1 MKTENT
7 TQSFLATSSR
17 KFFKVGLASSILL
30 SILAFKLPIYQKT
43 PSIVIIEPEEEDG
56 IFTISVQLP
65 EEKKEIKTE
74 KVISSP
80 PAPVQKIIPVI
91 TDIVDPIEPSKPIE
105 PLKTTNQITAP
116 IVSAP
121 APTPATFVGIV
132 EKMPEFYG
140 GEAALLA
147 YLVNK
152 IKYPAMALEYD
163 LEGKVY
169 VRFTVNSQGEIVNA
183 EIAKGVHKLLDEE
196 ALRVVKSMPNWQAG
210 EQNGKKVN
218 VVLII
223 PVNFEIR

>member
-30 SILAFKLPIYQKT
+30 SILAFKLPIYQKA
-43 PSIVIIEPEEEDG
+43 PSIIILEPEEEDG

-74 KVISSP
+74 KVISTP
-80 PAPVQKIIPVI
+80 PAPVQKIIPVLAE
-91 TDIVDPIEPSKPIE
+91 IVEPIEPSKTIE

-116 IVSAP
+116 SLSLP
-121 APTPATFVGIV
+121 DPTPSTYTGIV

-140 GEAALLA
+140 GEAALLS
-147 YLVNK
+147 YLSNK
-152 IKYPAMALEYD
+152 IKYPSMALEYD
-163 LEGKVY
+163 IEGKVY
-169 VRFTVNSQGEIVNA
+169 VRFTINNKGEVVNA
-183 EIAKGVHKLLDEE
+183 EIAKGVHKLLDDE